1 MTKSILNLKQ
11 EGQTGIIDIYG
22 EIVPEYWRWGDEESA
37 THFKEQ
43 LNQFDDS
50 VTDIVVNINSPGGDV
65 FEGVAIYNMLKR
77 HKAKVTVNVD
87 GLAASIASVIAMAGD
102 VVRMPSNAMMMV
114 HNALSYSYGNADTL
128 RETAELLDKVTTV
141 LCTTYLDKSEKL
153 NSDTL
158 KALLDAETW
167 LTAEEA
173 FNYGLIDEVITS
185 KKMVACVTDQQLN
198 KFNKIPNNVLEMVE
212 TPEETE
218 KPLLS
223 EEQTEQNDIVQLNKE
238 DLRQLIKEELK
249 NAIVT
254 ATISEKPKQKF
265 RYY

>member
-22 EIVPEYWRWGDEESA
+22 EIVPELWRWEGEESA

-50 VTDIVVNINSPGGDV
+50 VTEIVVNINSPGGDV
-65 FEGVAIYNMLKR
+65 FEGIAIHNMLKR
-77 HKAKVTVNVD
+77 HKAKITVNVD

-114 HNALSYSYGNADTL
+114 HNALTYSYGNAEDL
-128 RETAELLDKVTTV
+128 RETAELLDKVTAV
-141 LCTTYLDKSEKL
+141 ISTTYLNKSEEL

-185 KKMVACVTDQQLN
+185 KKLVACVTDQQLN
-198 KFNKIPNNVLEMVE
+198 KFNKTPSNVFKMVE
-212 TPEETE
+212 TPKEAE
-218 KPLLS
+218 KS
-223 EEQTEQNDIVQLNKE
+223 DEAEEQNVIVQISKD
-238 DLRQLIKEELK
+238 DLRELIREELQK
-249 NAIVT
+249 SVVT
-254 ATISEKPKQKF
+254 ATISKKPKPKN
-265 RYY
+265 RYL